1 MGRKYAGRVHGTID
15 HHAPVLTVVDTFSR
29 PERHTLHDLVEF
41 MGTIMDLTYGS
52 DGFHIPDLRMSPL
65 PWIKAGLVQYAPF
78 GQRTFVGSTLE
89 KLERSQL
96 SDISQG
102 YPSIAEMGVKLQT
115 AKETLPWAIEPWRQ
129 NR

>member
-1 MGRKYAGRVHGTID
+1 MYQNQF
-15 HHAPVLTVVDTFSR
+15 LTLSFHLFVDTFSR